1 MRSIEGQR
9 APRSPANTGRVL
21 KGENGYPETPD
32 WQLPRPVVT
41 TEPTIPPSI
50 ELGEN

>member
-1 MRSIEGQR
+1 M
-9 APRSPANTGRVL
+9 

-32 WQLPRPVVT
+32 WVCPKRPEPV
-41 TEPTIPPSI
+41 TEPTIPPTI